1 MGISSAVI
9 VGGGTTG
16 ACAAVLLARRGV
28 RVDLVEARPD
38 FGALGT
44 GVLLHGNALRVLREA
59 GVCDAV
65 LAAGT
70 PFDSLAILRPDGTV
84 LAEQPDLRSGGP
96 DLPPTCGITRPRLQ
110 RVLRD
115 AVTAAGVRTHLGR
128 RVRHAEQDGRAGAAV
143 LDDGERLRADV
154 VIAADGAHSA
164 LRQLVD
170 PGEPQPTGWAV
181 WRALVPRPAEVT
193 RTCLAYGGAAHI
205 AGYAPMGEDLAYT
218 MFVIDAPLPDEA
230 PRRAEYTDRVT
241 RLAAHY
247 GGPVWAEIRRHL
259 ADAEIHHTAFT
270 HYQARHWTSGRLAL
284 AGDAAHCMPPTLA
297 QGAAMCLEDAQVLA
311 EVLTSAE
318 HDVTGA
324 LAAYEERRRPR
335 VRLVA
340 DTSMLL
346 GDLLATGRHQEG
358 PALIHRTLT
367 ALGAHP

>member
-1 MGISSAVI
+1 MGMASAVI
-9 VGGGTTG
+9 TGGGTTG

-44 GVLLHGNALRVLREA
+44 GVLLHGNALRVLRAA

-70 PFDSLAILRPDGTV
+70 PFDSLAVLRPDGTV

-110 RVLRD
+110 RILRD

-128 RVRHAEQDGRAGAAV
+128 RVYHVEQDGPEAAAV
-143 LDDGERLRADV
+143 LDGGERLRADV
-154 VIAADGAHSA
+154 VIAADGAHSV
-164 LRQLVD
+164 LRHLVD

-205 AGYAPMGEDLAYT
+205 AGYAPMGDDLAYT
-218 MFVIDAPLPDEA
+218 MFVTDAPLTGEA
-230 PRRAEYTDRVT
+230 PHRAEYADRVL
-241 RLAAHY
+241 RLAARY

-259 ADAEIHHTAFT
+259 ADAEIHHTTFT

-318 HDVTGA
+318 HDVPGA
-324 LAAYEERRRPR
+324 LAAYAERRRPR

-346 GDLLATGRHQEG
+346 GELLATGRHREG

-367 ALGAHP
+367 ALGAQP